1 MITIAAQSREKAV
14 CRLVAWAMR
23 PIAAGPAMNT
33 IGNRWLMATHFG
45 RVQSL
50 PYSNLAGRYKAFHK
64 YAASAPNER
73 TRRFS
78 SSARWTCLRRCRP
91 KGQPTVAIE
100 QIKAIEVDREPHV
113 VAATY

>member
-1 MITIAAQSREKAV
+1 VTQSGVRPSVRKAKT
-14 CRLVAWAMR
+14 R
-23 PIAAGPAMNT
+23 T
-33 IGNRWLMATHFG
+33 IGNRLLTATHFG

-50 PYSNLAGRYKAFHK
+50 TYSNLAGRYKAFHK